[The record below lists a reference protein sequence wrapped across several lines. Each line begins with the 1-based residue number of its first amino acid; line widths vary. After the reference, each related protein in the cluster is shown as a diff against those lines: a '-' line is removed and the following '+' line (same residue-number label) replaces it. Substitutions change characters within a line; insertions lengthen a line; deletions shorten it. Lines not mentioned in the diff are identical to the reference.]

1 MQKQSQPI
9 RGKELRPQARTK
21 DLVVSPLPDE
31 ELVYDLKTHQ
41 AFCLNKI
48 AAAVWD
54 GCDGETTVAEMSRAL
69 SHELGTEV
77 NEEWVWFALR
87 ELNRSS
93 LLEPG
98 IVWPEKM
105 SRRMLLRKLGT
116 SALAIPVV
124 MAIVAPAA
132 AQAASCG
139 NPNNSDNQNPNGC
152 SCNGADD
159 CVSECCGTG
168 NICIAT
174 ASVPIGSSCSAN
186 CGCVNSCCG
195 FGNICVTLGS
205 VPSGGLCRAGCECAS
220 GSCPTSPSPR
230 RCA

>member
-1 MQKQSQPI
+1 MQTQSQPVK
-9 RGKELRPQARTK
+9 GEELRPQARTK

-41 AFCLNKI
+41 AYCLNKT

-69 SHELGTEV
+69 SRELGTEV

-98 IVWPEKM
+98 LVWPEKM

-124 MAIVAPAA
+124 MAIIAPAA

-139 NPNNSDNQNPNGC
+139 DPNNDINAVGC
-152 SCNGADD
+152 SCGANSD
-159 CVSECCGTG
+159 CV
-168 NICIAT
+168 N
-174 ASVPIGSSCSAN
+174 N
-186 CGCVNSCCG
+186 CCG
-195 FGNICVTLGS
+195 FGNICATLRSVPIGDGCRVNCECTNSCCGVSGICVPLGS
-205 VPSGGLCRAGCECAS
+205 VPSGGFCRSDCECAS
-220 GSCPTSPSPR
+220 GNCLTSPSPR
-230 RCA
+230 RCT

>member
-1 MQKQSQPI
+1 MQKQSQP
-9 RGKELRPQARTK
+9 REGKELRPQARTK

-41 AFCLNKI
+41 AFCLNKT

-69 SHELGTEV
+69 SRELGTEV

-98 IVWPEKM
+98 IVLPETM

-116 SALAIPVV
+116 SALAIPIV
-124 MAIVAPAA
+124 MAIIAPAA

-139 NPNNSDNQNPNGC
+139 DPRNDNFQNADGC
-152 SCNGADD
+152 PCAGFDD
-159 CVSECCGTG
+159 CVSR
-168 NICIAT
+168 
-174 ASVPIGSSCSAN
+174 
-186 CGCVNSCCG
+186 CCG
-195 FGNICVTLGS
+195 FTTASGNTCVPPMS
-205 VPSGGLCRAGCECAS
+205 VPSGSPCRANCECVS
-220 GSCPTSPSPR
+220 TSCPVATPR
-230 RCA
+230 VCA